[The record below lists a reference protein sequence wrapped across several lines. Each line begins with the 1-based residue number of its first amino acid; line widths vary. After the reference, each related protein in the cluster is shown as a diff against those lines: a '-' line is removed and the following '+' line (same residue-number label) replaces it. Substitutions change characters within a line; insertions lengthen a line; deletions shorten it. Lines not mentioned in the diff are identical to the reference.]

1 MTSDSPH
8 QIEVGGRTIPSGEKS
23 QFRYAVATTFHDDA
37 IELPV
42 TVVNGDQA
50 GPTVCLTAAVHG
62 DELNGVKIIQE
73 VAAEY
78 EPSDLHGT
86 LVCLHVL
93 NVPGFLAQQRYIP
106 IYDEDLNRSFPG
118 SARSTLAKR
127 LANTIYEEFISKC
140 DIGLDF
146 HTSTRNRTTMYHVRA
161 DMRDPAVE
169 RLARA
174 FGTSVI
180 LDGEGSRG
188 TLRRVACQ
196 DGIPTVT
203 VEMGR
208 AHRFQT
214 AHLDRALHC
223 VASVLAEH
231 EVLPNQPVSWPGWTR
246 VVARDG
252 EKTWLRAETGGL
264 VEMEWGPHPLV
275 EEDEPLFT
283 ISDHFKND
291 IETIRA
297 PSTGIVVGVLENAVA
312 YPGHPLCHFVSVDEG
327 TADIIRDDIERGVFD
342 VYREGGFQWPEP
354 RWYAHHE
361 HETDSTHSENTHDT
375 ERENRDD

>member
-1 MTSDSPH
+1 MTDDTH
-8 QIEVGGRTIPSGEKS
+8 QSFEVGDQTISPGEKT
-23 QFRYAVATTFHDDA
+23 QFRYAVGTTFHDDP
-37 IELPV
+37 IEIPV
-42 TVVNGDQA
+42 TVINGEQA
-50 GPTVCLTAAVHG
+50 GPTVFLTAAVHG
-62 DELNGVKIIQE
+62 DELNGIKIIQE
-73 VAAEY
+73 VADHY
-78 EPSDLHGT
+78 EPEDIHGA

-118 SARSTLAKR
+118 TPRSTTAKR
-127 LANTIYEEFISKC
+127 LANEIYEEFISKC
-140 DIGLDF
+140 DLGLDF

-180 LDGEGSRG
+180 LDGVGSDG
-188 TLRRVACQ
+188 TLRSVACR
-196 DGIPTVT
+196 DDIPTVT

-231 EVLPNQPVSWPGWTR
+231 KVLPDHPVSWPGWTR
-246 VVARDG
+246 VIARDG
-252 EKTWLRAETGGL
+252 EKTWLRADTGGL

-275 EEDEPLFT
+275 ENGDPLFT
-283 ISDHFKND
+283 ISDHFKD
-291 IETIRA
+291 EVEVVRA
-297 PSTGIVVGVLENAVA
+297 PSTGLIVGVLENAVA
-312 YPGHPLCHFVSVDEG
+312 YPGHPLCHFVSVDE
-327 TADIIRDDIERGVFD
+327 TIADIIRDDIERGIFD
-342 VYREGGFQWPEP
+342 IYREGGFQWPEP
-354 RWYAHHE
+354 RWYATHGHDADSE
-361 HETDSTHSENTHDT
+361 HPENDYDT
-375 ERENRDD
+375 KREEYR

>member
-1 MTSDSPH
+1 MTDDTH
-8 QIEVGGRTIPSGEKS
+8 QLLEVGNQTVSPGEKT
-23 QFRYAVATTFHDDA
+23 QFRHAVGTTFNDDP
-37 IELPV
+37 IEIPV
-42 TVVNGDQA
+42 TVINGDRS
-50 GPTVCLTAAVHG
+50 GPTVFLTAAVHG
-62 DELNGVKIIQE
+62 DELNGIKILQE
-73 VAAEY
+73 VTDQYNPE
-78 EPSDLHGT
+78 DIHGA

-118 SARSTLAKR
+118 NSRSTTAKR
-127 LANTIYEEFISKC
+127 LANTIYKEFISKC
-140 DIGLDF
+140 ELGLDF

-231 EVLPNQPVSWPGWTR
+231 EVLPDRPVSWPGWTR

-252 EKTWLRAETGGL
+252 EKT
-264 VEMEWGPHPLV
+264 
-275 EEDEPLFT
+275 
-283 ISDHFKND
+283 
-291 IETIRA
+291 
-297 PSTGIVVGVLENAVA
+297 
-312 YPGHPLCHFVSVDEG
+312 
-327 TADIIRDDIERGVFD
+327 
-342 VYREGGFQWPEP
+342 
-354 RWYAHHE
+354 
-361 HETDSTHSENTHDT
+361 
-375 ERENRDD
+375 

>member
-1 MTSDSPH
+1 MTSDSSH
-8 QIEVGGRTIPSGEKS
+8 SIEVGGRTVPPGEKS
-23 QFRYAVATTFHDDA
+23 QFRYAVATMFHDDV

-42 TVVNGDQA
+42 TVVNGEQA

-62 DELNGVKIIQE
+62 DELNGVKIVQE

-106 IYDEDLNRSFPG
+106 IYDEDFNRSFSG
-118 SARSTLAKR
+118 NSRSTPTNR

-140 DIGLDF
+140 DLGLDF

-161 DMRDPAVE
+161 DMCDPAVE
-169 RLARA
+169 RIARA
-174 FGTSVI
+174 FGISII
-180 LDGEGSRG
+180 LDGEGAQG
-188 TLRRVACQ
+188 TLRNVACR

-203 VEMGR
+203 VEMRR

-231 EVLPNQPVSWPGWTR
+231 EVLPDRPVSWSGWTR

-252 EKTWLRAETGGL
+252 KKMWLCAETGGL
-264 VEMEWGPHPLV
+264 VEMKWGPYPLV
-275 EEDEPLFT
+275 EDGDPLFT
-283 ISDHFKND
+283 ILDHFK
-291 IETIRA
+291 
-297 PSTGIVVGVLENAVA
+297 
-312 YPGHPLCHFVSVDEG
+312 
-327 TADIIRDDIERGVFD
+327 
-342 VYREGGFQWPEP
+342 
-354 RWYAHHE
+354 
-361 HETDSTHSENTHDT
+361 DT
-375 ERENRDD
+375 SR

>member
-1 MTSDSPH
+1 MTVDSH
-8 QIEVGGRTIPSGEKS
+8 QSLEVGGRAVPSGRKV
-23 QFRYAVATTFHDDA
+23 QFRYAVGTTFNDDP
-37 IELPV
+37 IEIPV
-42 TVVNGDQA
+42 TVINGTRS
-50 GPTVCLTAAVHG
+50 GPTGFLTAAVHG
-62 DELNGVKIIQE
+62 DELNGIKIIQE
-73 VAAEY
+73 VAGHYAPE
-78 EPSDLHGT
+78 DIHGA

-118 SARSTLAKR
+118 NSRSTTAKR
-127 LANTIYEEFISKC
+127 LANAIYEEFVSKC
-140 DIGLDF
+140 DFGLDF

-161 DMRDPAVE
+161 DMNDPTVE

-180 LDGEGSRG
+180 LDGEGSGG

-214 AHLDRALHC
+214 THLDRALHC

-231 EVLPNQPVSWPGWTR
+231 EVLPDYPVSWPGWTR
-246 VVARDG
+246 VIARDG
-252 EKTWLRAETGGL
+252 EKTWLRADTGGL
-264 VEMEWGPHPLV
+264 VEMKWGPHPLV
-275 EEDEPLFT
+275 KDGEPLFT
-283 ISDHFKND
+283 ISDHFKD
-291 IETIRA
+291 EVEVVRA
-297 PSTGIVVGVLENAVA
+297 PSTGLVVGVLENAVA
-312 YPGHPLCHFVSVDEG
+312 YPGHPLCHFVSVDET

-342 VYREGGFQWPEP
+342 VYREGGFQWPESQ
-354 RWYAHHE
+354 WYA
-361 HETDSTHSENTHDT
+361 THGHGTKSKHARNISET
-375 ERENRDD
+375 EREENR

>member
-1 MTSDSPH
+1 MTTQQVS
-8 QIEVGGRTIPSGEKS
+8 VGGQTIDAGKK
-23 QFRYAVATTFHDDA
+23 QTFRFACSETYHDDTLE
-37 IELPV
+37 IPV
-42 TVVNGDQA
+42 TVINGESE
-50 GPTVCLTAAVHG
+50 GPCVFLTAAVHG

-73 VAAEY
+73 VADHY
-78 EPSDLHGT
+78 EPEDLHGA

-118 SARSTLAKR
+118 NTRGTMAKR

-140 DIGLDF
+140 DLGLDF

-161 DMRDPAVE
+161 DMRDPDVE

-188 TLRRVACQ
+188 TLRSVACR

-231 EVLPNQPVSWPGWTR
+231 EVLPDRPVSWPGWTR

-252 EKTWLRAETGGL
+252 EKTWIRAETGGL

-275 EEDEPLFT
+275 EDGEPLFT

-291 IETIRA
+291 VEVIRA
-297 PSTGIVVGVLENAVA
+297 PSTGLVVGVLENAVA
-312 YPGHPLCHFVSVDEG
+312 YPGHPLCHFVSVDEE
-327 TADIIRDDIERGVFD
+327 TTDVIRNDIERGVFD

-354 RWYAHHE
+354 RWYTE
-361 HETDSTHSENTHDT
+361 HERESDS
-375 ERENRDD
+375 ERGGRNDERK

>member
-1 MTSDSPH
+1 MNA
-8 QIEVGGRTIPSGEKS
+8 IEVGGRTVEAGEKRR
-23 QFRYAVATTFHDDA
+23 FRYDAGETYHGDA
-37 IELPV
+37 IEIPV
-42 TVVNGDQA
+42 TVVNGDRD
-50 GPTVCLTAAVHG
+50 GPCMFLSAAVHG
-62 DELNGVKIIQE
+62 DELNGIKIIQE
-73 VAAEY
+73 VADRY
-78 EPSDLHGT
+78 EPEDLHGA

-106 IYDEDLNRSFPG
+106 IYEEDLNRSFPG
-118 SARSTLAKR
+118 NARSTLGKR

-140 DIGLDF
+140 NLGLDF

-161 DMRDPAVE
+161 DMQDPAVE

-180 LDGEGSRG
+180 LDGEGSDG
-188 TLRRVACQ
+188 TLRKVACG

-231 EVLPNQPVSWPGWTR
+231 EVLPDQPVSWPGWTR

-252 EKTWLRAETGGL
+252 EKTWLRADTGGL
-264 VEMEWGPHPLV
+264 VEMRWGPHPLV
-275 EEDEPLFT
+275 ENGEPLFT

-291 IETIRA
+291 VETVRA
-297 PSTGIVVGVLENAVA
+297 PSTGLVVGVLENAVA
-312 YPGHPLCHFVSVDEG
+312 YPGHPLCHFVSVDEE
-327 TADIIRDDIERGVFD
+327 TANIIRDDIERGIFD

-354 RWYAHHE
+354 RWYAIHGHE
-361 HETDSTHSENTHDT
+361 ADSAHVGTAYDTD
-375 ERENRDD
+375 REEYR

>member
-1 MTSDSPH
+1 MTSEPVT
-8 QIEVGGRTIPSGEKS
+8 VGGHSVDPGEKRT
-23 QFRYAVATTFHDDA
+23 FRFDA
-37 IELPV
+37 GETYHGDALEIPV
-42 TVVNGDQA
+42 TVVNGDAA
-50 GPTVCLTAAVHG
+50 GPRIFLAAAVHG
-62 DELNGVKIIQE
+62 DELNGVKIVQE
-73 VAAEY
+73 VADRYGPGDVNGA
-78 EPSDLHGT
+78 

-93 NVPGFLAQQRYIP
+93 NVPGFLAQQRYVP

-118 SARSTLAKR
+118 NARGTMAGR
-127 LANTIYEEFISKC
+127 LANTIYEEFVSKC
-140 DIGLDF
+140 DLGLDF

-174 FGTSVI
+174 FGTGVI
-180 LDGEGSRG
+180 LDGEGSDG
-188 TLRRVACQ
+188 TLRRVACG

-231 EVLPNQPVSWPGWTR
+231 EVLPGRPVSWPGWTR

-252 EKTWLRAETGGL
+252 ERTWVRAETGGL
-264 VEMEWGPHPLV
+264 VDIEWGPHPLV
-275 EEDEPLFT
+275 GEGEPLFT
-283 ISDHFKND
+283 ISDHFKD
-291 IETIRA
+291 DVEVVRA
-297 PSTGIVVGVLENAVA
+297 SATGLVVGVLESAVA
-312 YPGHPLCHFVSVDEG
+312 YPGHPLCHFVSVDEA
-327 TADIIRDDIERGVFD
+327 TAAIIRGDIERGAFD

-354 RWYAHHE
+354 QWYAE
-361 HETDSTHSENTHDT
+361 HEYGPGSEGGREPHDT
-375 ERENRDD
+375 A